1 MQRLFPNQRSN
12 LNLPFALLLLLA
24 IPRTGSA
31 EFYRRE
37 WQSRHQPERI
47 LGLETQLTSYS
58 TDKNYD
64 AYGSAFSPP
73 GFRNYSRQSADLHV
87 GAGLSQKFTLYGT
100 ISWARIQVDHELL
113 SGSSFGFSDQTVG
126 ANYRLIDKKISID
139 LQVEVAIPA
148 YNNSLSALNFAP
160 FMGDGSTDI
169 TAGGF
174 LRLPLS
180 SEARYPIEL
189 RSGVGFTSRTNN
201 FSSAIPWTMDVRFN
215 GERFLGA
222 AGLIGVYSLQT
233 DPGVGSAAASLGT
246 AGSYVTNAVNP
257 SVASLRGQVGYQLS
271 GPAKL
276 TFMGAKSISGQNAP
290 QGFLFGLG
298 FQFQLGKKA
307 AGRHPE
313 NPVKMTPMEYGHSN
327 QGLVYYNSSVPE
339 ARVLRANDR
348 LNLVKINKGSKDGL
362 AVGQIFDIFSLK
374 QGGTAGG
381 GPGGQSSGRSSPE
394 EAIARGRVSSVKS
407 EEAVLTITEYFR
419 EVWIEEGFV
428 ARQPVQ

>member
-1 MQRLFPNQRSN
+1 MQRLSPNQRQN
-12 LNLPFALLLLLA
+12 LKLPFAFLLLLA
-24 IPRTGSA
+24 IPRTSGA

-47 LGLETQLTSYS
+47 LGLEAQFTNYS
-58 TDKNYD
+58 TNQNYD
-64 AYGSAFSPP
+64 AYGSTSLPP

-100 ISWARIQVDHELL
+100 VSWARVQVDHELL
-113 SGSSFGFSDQTVG
+113 AGSSFGFTDQTVG
-126 ANYRLIDKKISID
+126 ANYRLIDKKISLD
-139 LQVEVAIPA
+139 LQLEVAIPA
-148 YNNSLSALNFAP
+148 YNNSLSTLNLSP
-160 FMGDGSTDI
+160 YVGDGSTDI

-180 SEARYPIEL
+180 SEARYPVEL
-189 RSGVGFTSRTNN
+189 RSGAGFTSRTNN

-215 GERFLGA
+215 GDRFLGS
-222 AGLIGVYSLQT
+222 AGLMGVYSLQT
-233 DPGVGSAAASLGT
+233 DPGIGSPAASLGT

-257 SVASLRGQVGYQLS
+257 SLASIRGQVGYHVS
-271 GPAKL
+271 GRARL

-298 FQFQLGKKA
+298 FQLQLGKKTA
-307 AGRHPE
+307 SKHPE

-327 QGLVYYNSSVPE
+327 QGLVYYHSSVPE